1 MTNVVQVQANSGSLY
16 INADQIIRIYREGE
30 RTVVTFSDG
39 SSIRT
44 PEYDTALVARIR
56 DRPPQP

>member
-1 MTNVVQVQANSGSLY
+1 MQVQADSGSLY
-16 INADQIIRIYREGE
+16 INPDQIVRIYREGE

-56 DRPPQP
+56 DRPQP